1 MENPGVATPVKVCP
15 LGDEFGITTPSGGL
29 IFNPFHREFLS
40 RVGQVNFSPGIF
52 AYNPSPISKSGSR
65 KTTPNRINTP
75 FILSPDIQGELFPAD
90 IDENPVLQL
99 ELQEKLDTQCDDE
112 IQNKIHSFFKNHL
125 IAPSPDTVVVNSP
138 NKFHTSCL
146 PRTSSLLPTATPL
159 GKKKKNSYHLEDN
172 SNCMC
177 EVAVQTAISMPPSF
191 DFESIMQIAF
201 EHHSTNSPYI
211 PKSFVQKL
219 SRTSTESNE
228 ILTDGND
235 VTFNPSHQRPN
246 PAVNNISLSACAVH
260 RPTPLNSNNTLL
272 STLYKNSR
280 HLLSRRSLF
289 SDSSEINEPS
299 YGVVDDDNESNE
311 QHTLTSSDDLIRHH
325 HNRPNFTS
333 TQPTCSTYLSST
345 QVDNSSSNVKFSIDK
360 FSPNES
366 SSILIKETAALQMC
380 LPISWADHENS
391 DSSDD
396 SDYHNEIINNENG
409 NSTDQDNSV
418 SMHTLNRTTVEHNL
432 KNSDYCKSVHT
443 YIDYCSSQTN
453 SPQHQQSHQ
462 QFRCGSTSPNV
473 CYTDISFQSPD
484 LSPILP
490 SHYKNSACCPSPLE
504 GENISLVQSNTRII
518 NENSS
523 NCIIMP
529 AKCLFPPNLN
539 ASN

>member
-146 PRTSSLLPTATPL
+146 PRTSSLLPT
-159 GKKKKNSYHLEDN
+159 GKSKLQYKQQSLCLHR
-172 SNCMC
+172 
-177 EVAVQTAISMPPSF
+177 F

-228 ILTDGND
+228 ILSDGND

-299 YGVVDDDNESNE
+299 LV
-311 QHTLTSSDDLIRHH
+311 LI
-325 HNRPNFTS
+325 S
-333 TQPTCSTYLSST
+333 
-345 QVDNSSSNVKFSIDK
+345 

-380 LPISWADHENS
+380 LPISWADHGNS

-409 NSTDQDNSV
+409 NSTDQGMLSSV
-418 SMHTLNRTTVEHNL
+418 
-432 KNSDYCKSVHT
+432 
-443 YIDYCSSQTN
+443 
-453 SPQHQQSHQ
+453 
-462 QFRCGSTSPNV
+462 
-473 CYTDISFQSPD
+473 TDIVSF
-484 LSPILP
+484 LF
-490 SHYKNSACCPSPLE
+490 
-504 GENISLVQSNTRII
+504 SLMKTVI
-518 NENSS
+518 
-523 NCIIMP
+523 
-529 AKCLFPPNLN
+529 LN
-539 ASN
+539 AIRGI